1 MDTLRP
7 VGTFLYIPM
16 YVCRTLCKNKFYKE
30 VLSCPGLTSFAGTLF
45 TFSIETTT
53 LFFHTWY
60 IKGAQ
65 TLTMPRFA
73 QSQPMTTLSLSLH
86 SLLYILWHTHC
97 LNLKNNF
104 RQIFKIQ
111 LVQIVSPNSEFIAF
125 VSLSICIPG
134 FFSQLFG
141 YHFNNAKVLWLMDSW
156 ENTTIFPTMYI
167 LPSNCLISKSTEVQK
182 TYYVQKYKFPS
193 FKSNLIQVS

>member
-104 RQIFKIQ
+104 RQILKIQ
-111 LVQIVSPNSEFIAF
+111 LDSKPKLRIEAMPAF
-125 VSLSICIPG
+125 VSLSICILG
-134 FFSQLFG
+134 FFRQLFR
-141 YHFNNAKVLWLMDSW
+141 YHLKNATFLWLMD
-156 ENTTIFPTMYI
+156 
-167 LPSNCLISKSTEVQK
+167 
-182 TYYVQKYKFPS
+182 
-193 FKSNLIQVS
+193 